1 MVGLLVGAAA
11 VFVGLGVFI
20 LPVWAG
26 IRIRR
31 HMKAKEERKRLM
43 RERAAREMAL
53 QSIRGE
59 DLRLGQSTGQG
70 GFRCRL
76 ASTFHV
82 SSDWKKSSNYMYD
95 DFVVL

>member
-1 MVGLLVGAAA
+1 MISPAVVGLLVGAAA

-59 DLRLGQSTGQG
+59 DLRLGQSTVQG
-70 GFRCRL
+70 GFQVALGVYLSRQFGL
-76 ASTFHV
+76 EKIV
-82 SSDWKKSSNYMYD
+82 Q
-95 DFVVL
+95 L

>member
-59 DLRLGQSTGQG
+59 DLRLGQSTVQG
-70 GFRCRL
+70 GFQVALGVYLSRQFGL
-76 ASTFHV
+76 EKIV
-82 SSDWKKSSNYMYD
+82 Q
-95 DFVVL
+95 L